1 MLLRNPSIISDNS
14 TELSK
19 CSSSIPKI
27 FDIKKYNFLKQ
38 KRQESLEQSLKQ
50 CPWTEEEDK
59 ILKGLLYK
67 NANLSW
73 QLVAEQIPGRTPS
86 QCMYRW
92 KMCLEPTIKKG
103 KWTKE
108 EDTILKQFIS
118 ENGSGNWKKVR
129 PFLEGR
135 TTKQIRERYIN
146 HLSSGSSFKWNEEND
161 KFLLEKYIIY
171 GSSWVIISKQIKG
184 TTENMVKNRFYSL
197 LRQCVNKLKKKNN
210 NHLTINKK
218 INTELKLNTNTSLSS
233 ISDLELEFFSSEKD
247 LILDN
252 NPYVTNGKSLK
263 KNYSLKIL
271 LQFLP
276 ELLEEKGI
284 DINEVKARN
293 EINTSIELNEDENFS
308 SYFVDD
314 TSSSSMISIK
324 KANAV
329 EKIVKTLDNHIRNE
343 KDIYKEIEIASS
355 QKAQSKSSILF
366 NMQLAQLGSI
376 FEKLTYT
383 LMHKYF
389 ECLKSKTI
397 P

>member
-1 MLLRNPSIISDNS
+1 
-14 TELSK
+14 
-19 CSSSIPKI
+19 
-27 FDIKKYNFLKQ
+27 
-38 KRQESLEQSLKQ
+38 
-50 CPWTEEEDK
+50 
-59 ILKGLLYK
+59 
-67 NANLSW
+67 
-73 QLVAEQIPGRTPS
+73 
-86 QCMYRW
+86 
-92 KMCLEPTIKKG
+92 
-103 KWTKE
+103 
-108 EDTILKQFIS
+108 
-118 ENGSGNWKKVR
+118 
-129 PFLEGR
+129 
-135 TTKQIRERYIN
+135 
-146 HLSSGSSFKWNEEND
+146 
-161 KFLLEKYIIY
+161 
-171 GSSWVIISKQIKG
+171 
-184 TTENMVKNRFYSL
+184 MVKNRFYSL

-210 NHLTINKK
+210 NNHLKINTK
-218 INTELKLNTNTSLSS
+218 INTELKLNTNSSLSS
-233 ISDLELEFFSSEKD
+233 TSDLEFFSSEKD

-276 ELLEEKGI
+276 EILEEKGI

-343 KDIYKEIEIASS
+343 KDIYREIEIASS